1 MDTISDYLAFSQ
13 IPESGPINAS
23 LYITGLSLSNNN
35 ISFYISWM
43 FVRVL
48 SNLCGSA
55 AHLFEDSTIFNKL
68 HCPPTHSFAR
78 NHFLQNTLFLT
89 ANNFCFCVVI
99 EEYQTF
105 WNNLHK
111 VALIWFGVLSMSNI
125 CLIHPNFKKR
135 QYGFIISISYL
146 IWCHFNRFDG
156 ALFSVKAVVTNA

>member
-55 AHLFEDSTIFNKL
+55 AHFSEDSTIFDKL
-68 HCPPTHSFAR
+68 HCPPTHSFVR
-78 NHFLQNTLFLT
+78 NYFSSKHIVLNSKQ
-89 ANNFCFCVVI
+89 FCFCVVI
-99 EEYQTF
+99 EEYQNF
-105 WNNLHK
+105 WHNLNK

-125 CLIHPNFKKR
+125 CLIYPNFKKR
-135 QYGFIISISYL
+135 QHGFNSPYHI
-146 IWCHFNRFDG
+146 
-156 ALFSVKAVVTNA
+156 